1 MVGVSP
7 GSRERGPG
15 WKRETHTRAALAR
28 GTARVPRGAAC
39 GGKEERKWRGGGLSH
54 LRGAKRLFL
63 VLGVKFH
70 CIKEAFQRQV
80 NQAQGWRRD
89 RWDTLGGRGEGAA
102 GPAPGEGARAAPR
115 RHLSCW
121 APKGKGLS
129 PPTGASAALGKLR
142 MAAPTLLY
150 LFVYFYRNLL
160 VHSPSLSSSV
170 SMEQH

>member
-1 MVGVSP
+1 MERGRPVTPSRSKKALLGTWCKVPLHQRSIPEAGKSGPGLAQRQVGHA
-7 GSRERGPG
+7 RGPG
-15 WKRETHTRAALAR
+15 
-28 GTARVPRGAAC
+28 
-39 GGKEERKWRGGGLSH
+39 
-54 LRGAKRLFL
+54 
-63 VLGVKFH
+63 
-70 CIKEAFQRQV
+70 
-80 NQAQGWRRD
+80 
-89 RWDTLGGRGEGAA
+89 GRAA